1 MKSLF
6 NRDWVLT
13 ALVLLALGI
22 FFWRKV
28 SDPLQT
34 TLPGVSS
41 DIVITNG
48 QVFFSHLGKPKYP
61 LLTRLPDRAGQ
72 SASASSAT
80 ASVRKEAIG
89 YLPPEPKFPYRLRN
103 TLRPLEELARL
114 DTAILLNNAL
124 IDTESPI
131 PLEVPEHLRASA
143 ETESY
148 LLQSTGQ
155 FDQVFDRETLS
166 RLEVEKVA
174 YIPHNTWIVRMKPA
188 TAERLK
194 RFAGTQSVRPFDPYF
209 KLSHSLLGWAVQRRS
224 IPGVLTLR
232 LTLFRGAEEAVFE
245 ALKTMGM
252 EYISEGRSPF
262 GRTVAIKA
270 PRSTLSAVASLD
282 GVLTVE
288 SIAPRRMAN
297 DLTRVL
303 LGVDSSATN
312 QMMNTN
318 LHNLSGEGILVNLN
332 DTGVDKEHPGFSSE
346 RLIFG
351 DFADRSADRSDPS
364 GHGTHIAGTIA
375 GNGAESPV
383 ITNAFGSF
391 TNANFH
397 GMAPK
402 ASLYVLPVELAAGPL
417 SDEFLQEAAAEY
429 NYVNRQGTNTPL
441 LSNNSWNY
449 RNIRE
454 YDSSAASYDA
464 AVRDALPEKEG
475 EQPILYIFSAG
486 KTQGEDQQ
494 GRGGESDSISSPA
507 TAKNVVTVGAIETLR
522 YITNSVKTGTIDQ
535 ITTDEDGTTMTNQVD
550 DEKQVFLPAT
560 DSSTEV
566 ASFSGR
572 GNVGIGVEGAGGRF
586 KPDVVAPGSFI
597 ISARSK
603 GWQSPEQLLDRQVN
617 TISNQTAISDDLS
630 SYEIFLQE
638 RTIEVEISLQTNV
651 ASPEVLPP
659 LPIYAQFDSPAT
671 TNNPVGYTSVSLT
684 DEESSPLRIDP
695 ESLPRWLYYSIG
707 NPNGNPVSFDLQ
719 EVISVE
725 TGDEEYLAEL
735 KKLNESLKP
744 HYRFESGTS
753 TAAPAVTGLL
763 ALIQEFLRNNGLDNP
778 SPALLKA
785 LLINGARTSGELYN
799 FQVDPIINFQ
809 GWGLVNLDN
818 SLPANLTNNL
828 PFNLSS
834 PQDFAGEESTIRF
847 LDQHPTNALAT
858 GEQKSWKLTLGETNQ
873 IRALPLRLSLVW
885 TDPPG
890 NPSAGIKLVN
900 DLDLIVSN
908 TISGETHCGNNF
920 TADSLFTQA
929 TSASESLSLDN
940 VNNVENVFISPPLD
954 TNYVVSVVARRV
966 NVNAVTDHP
975 DDIVQDFALVV
986 SVGDNVE
993 VDEPFQL
1000 EELEE
1005 DAEEELDDV
1014 KYVETPSLIVITNG
1028 IPRLADRVGANPPLL
1043 GGMDGLSH
1051 QWQFYVFTNS
1061 SPPGTNDLGNGLGFT
1076 NGPNV
1081 AFVTFL
1087 PPNLARPRNFEADVD
1102 LYVSMNP
1109 GLTNVDADV
1118 INGAIQGNNN
1128 AGTGVS
1134 RGPGGTEAVI
1144 LTNQNTGNDQIYYIG
1159 VKSED
1164 HQGGEYA
1171 IVGISQNEPF
1181 EELNNGQ
1188 HVLNGVPLNQGII
1201 PDGSPNAP
1209 GAGLVLALGYTP
1221 LTIQRVTAELSL
1233 VHDDIGDLL
1242 GNLSHNGVSVVL
1254 NNHTLSN
1261 TDGTVTN
1268 LNVAYDDLGNVGNPS
1283 IQQSDGPGSLVHFI
1297 GGQGHGVWLM
1307 AQVDNAL
1314 THTGRVHDLT
1324 LRLTPSRLLEGT
1336 NIIETVQPTNFSYFV
1351 IDVPTDASALEVY
1364 LSDFDRPLPLDLY
1377 LRRGAL
1383 PTLTQFD
1390 KRALGTDSAVSEG
1403 LSLQITRQDVPPLS
1417 PGQYFIGV
1425 YNPNQV
1431 AVQFR
1436 LQYIIRRNLP
1446 IAAEQPFFPDEDKLD
1461 KAITDDAVTHF
1472 PIFVPDNRV
1481 IADVKVGLRID
1492 HPRSSDLTMHLVS
1505 PIGTRVLLSEN
1516 RGGDDADGWG
1526 SGLME
1531 TLAFGGFSDPD
1542 PAEIEE
1548 EELDPEKM
1556 IKFAI
1561 WPYTAASTNIN
1572 SFTFSGFEETE
1583 PDDVYTVG
1591 ERFRANAN
1599 GFWEVRFGTAI
1610 INSNDGAAEGTNY
1623 LHLDSGRV
1631 FASNLLAVL
1640 PEAAAVNETLD
1651 LFYSARS
1658 SVDRGVPVGMIFLN
1672 GNRVQSVDGGLK
1684 WRRNT
1689 PVRFLVPPTADPMPI
1704 EIPIE
1709 LISLPGQPPMQIDHI
1724 EIREPA
1730 PVKFF
1735 YPEEALSQFD
1745 GEPAFGNWTL
1755 ELWDNRA
1762 GPEDTQPVLKTW
1774 QLLLSLA
1781 ETNFPAVSINNG
1793 ECVTDTV
1800 QGDEI
1805 KYYIVDVPR
1814 NTTFATNWL
1823 NSEGNLLLLLNED
1836 GVPQGAG
1843 DDNLSTDF
1851 NGEGEGGAVL
1861 SLNGTVLYD
1870 SGTNRI
1876 ESLDTPMLHPGQRY
1890 YLGVKNADPDE
1901 ENEYELCIQ
1910 FDQIDPQ
1917 YTVITLTNTIPYTN
1931 AISFTEPTEFQY
1943 YRYRVG
1949 TNVTEL
1955 NIEVFPENGDVDA
1968 VAKWGLPLPNLVEF
1982 DKQSINSGLESEL
1995 ITFSNEDSATTISS
2009 GSYYISVY
2017 NADRSRTDVRYRIVA
2032 TETII
2037 SPYHIHRLINGVP
2050 FSFKVG
2056 DNTVGENTRV
2066 KNYFRLRFTNPEVS
2080 RVQFDLSDFTGTA
2093 DLILKKDALPSIDD
2107 YDRIA
2112 IADPDRPG
2120 SGRIVVRTNA
2130 TLPDLSGDW
2139 FAAVLNRGVADL
2151 DFAITGTTF
2160 TDEPPI
2166 FITNLTNRVWFTNTV
2181 VASIPSEIRERDYYR
2196 FVVAPEAANVTFSL
2210 HPLVGD
2216 GLGKDLDL
2224 YLRRELLPSESD
2236 FDAVSARIDSSAEV
2250 IRLGG
2255 STNANLPLE
2264 SGEWLLAVVNYER
2277 EAVTYRIQALQNL
2290 ILGAEGSSSMV
2301 SISFRFEDGNRSHVC
2316 LGWNSMPGIKYQIQ
2330 GQVLETGPWD
2340 GLKEVTADSEQT
2352 EECLL
2357 LLELPAPYQRFR
2369 AVEVDEPPDDL
2380 VLGTVKEGGED
2391 LVVEIELLEKE
2402 VCLSWDAKLEET
2414 YTIEGKERLLDE
2426 EWMQIEVVLAEA
2438 EREEYCLEMPTA
2450 DYHFF
2455 RVRRSEELLPQPPSG
2470 IVGFVQLD
2478 SEGVQFNANQELC
2491 ITWNSQGEISYIL
2504 QGTENLDGGEWE
2516 DIETVVADGET
2527 TSYCLPTGMQSMR
2540 FFRVAILGMAPITQP
2555 RVTLQA
2561 RLLEDGGV
2569 ALTWRAEVGRQF
2581 RVEFTDMIP
2590 PRNWTTIPMILSS
2603 DGGDSIFTDDGSMT
2617 GGLSEQRYYRL
2628 QKVE

>member
-1 MKSLF
+1 MKSLSS
-6 NRDWVLT
+6 RAWVLT
-13 ALVLLALGI
+13 ALVFLALAI
-22 FFWRKV
+22 FFWWKFR
-28 SDPLQT
+28 DPSQT
-34 TLPGVSS
+34 TLSGVSS

-48 QVFFSHLGKPKYP
+48 EVFFPHLRKPKYP
-61 LLTRLPDRAGQ
+61 LLTRLSDRAGQ
-72 SASASSAT
+72 STNASSAT
-80 ASVRKEAIG
+80 ASIQKEAID

-103 TLRPLEELARL
+103 TLRPLEELASL

-124 IDTESPI
+124 IDTESPM
-131 PLEVPEHLRASA
+131 PLSVPEHLRASA

-148 LLQSTGQ
+148 LLQSVGQ
-155 FDQVFDRETLS
+155 FDQAFDRETLS
-166 RLEVEKVA
+166 QLGVEKVA

-188 TAERLK
+188 TAERLR
-194 RFAGTQSVRPFDPYF
+194 RFEGAQSVLPFEPYF
-209 KLSHSLLGWAVQRRS
+209 KLSHPLLGWAAQRGD
-224 IPGVLTLR
+224 IQGVLTLR
-232 LTLFRGAEEAVFE
+232 LTLFRGAEEVVFA

-252 EYISEGRSPF
+252 QYLSEGRSPF
-262 GRTVAIKA
+262 GRTVTIKA
-270 PRSTLSAVASLD
+270 PRSTLGAIASLD

-303 LGVDSSATN
+303 LGADSSATN
-312 QMMNTN
+312 QMVNTN
-318 LHNLSGEGILVNLN
+318 LHNLSGEDILVNLN
-332 DTGVDKEHPGFSSE
+332 DTGVDEDHPGFSRE
-346 RLIFG
+346 RLIFE
-351 DFADRSADRSDPS
+351 DSAVPSDPS
-364 GHGTHIAGTIA
+364 GHGTHVAGTIV

-402 ASLYVLPVELAAGPL
+402 ASLYVLPVNLAVGPL
-417 SDEFLQEAAAEY
+417 ISDEFLQEAAAEY
-429 NYVNRQGTNTPL
+429 NYVNRQGSTNTPL

-449 RNIRE
+449 RNIWE

-475 EQPILYIFSAG
+475 EQPILYVFSAG
-486 KTQGEDQQ
+486 NARNRNQQ

-507 TAKNVVTVGAIETLR
+507 TAKNVITVGAIETLR
-522 YITNSVKTGTIDQ
+522 YITNSIKTGTIDQ
-535 ITTDEDGTTMTNQVD
+535 ITTNEDGTTRINQVD
-550 DEKQVFLPAT
+550 VEEQVFLPAT

-572 GNVGIGVEGAGGRF
+572 GNVGVGIEGAGGRF

-603 GWQSPEQLLDRQVN
+603 DWQSSEQFLDKQVN
-617 TISNQTAISDDLS
+617 TISNQSAISDDLS
-630 SYEIFLQE
+630 PYAIFLRE

-651 ASPEVLPP
+651 ASPEVLPR

-671 TNNPVGYTSVSLT
+671 TNNLIGYTSVRLT

-707 NPNGNPVSFDLQ
+707 NPNDNPVPFDIQ
-719 EVISVE
+719 EVIFVE
-725 TGDEEYLAEL
+725 TENEEYLAEL
-735 KKLNESLKP
+735 EKLNESLKP
-744 HYRFESGTS
+744 RYRFGSGTS

-799 FQVDPIINFQ
+799 FQVDSIINFQ

-828 PFNLSS
+828 PFNPSS
-834 PQDFAGEESTIRF
+834 PQDFAGGKSTIRF

-908 TISGETHCGNNF
+908 TVSGEILCGNNF
-920 TADSLFTQA
+920 TADSLFTQT
-929 TSASESLSLDN
+929 TSADKSLRLDN

-975 DDIVQDFALVV
+975 NDVVQDFALVV

-1005 DAEEELDDV
+1005 DAEEELKDV

-1028 IPRLADRVGANPPLL
+1028 IPRLADRVGANAPLL
-1043 GGMDGLSH
+1043 GETNGLSH

-1061 SPPGTNDLGNGLGFT
+1061 SSPLGTNDLGNGLGFT

-1102 LYVSMNP
+1102 IYVSMNP
-1109 GLTNVDADV
+1109 GLTNLDARV
-1118 INGAIQGNNN
+1118 IGDAIQGNNDV
-1128 AGTGVS
+1128 GTGAS

-1144 LTNQNTGNDQIYYIG
+1144 LTNQNMGNDQVYYIG

-1171 IVGISQNEPF
+1171 IVGVSQNEPF
-1181 EELNNGQ
+1181 EELKNGQ

-1221 LTIQRVTAELSL
+1221 LTIQRVTAKLSL

-1242 GNLSHNGVSVVL
+1242 GNLSHNDVSVVL
-1254 NNHTLSN
+1254 NNHTLLNADS
-1261 TDGTVTN
+1261 TFTN
-1268 LNVAYDDLGNVGNPS
+1268 LNVTYDDLGNVGNS
-1283 IQQSDGPGSLVHFI
+1283 GQVELIQRSDGPGSLVHFI
-1297 GGQGHGVWLM
+1297 GGRGHGVWLM

-1314 THTGRVHDLT
+1314 TQTGRVYGLT

-1351 IDVPTDASALEVY
+1351 IDVPTDASALEMY
-1364 LSDFDRPLPLDLY
+1364 LSDFDRPLDLY

-1390 KRALGTDSAVSEG
+1390 KRALGTDSAVSDG
-1403 LSLQITRQDVPPLS
+1403 LRLSITRRDVPPLS

-1431 AVQFR
+1431 AVQFQ
-1436 LQYIIRRNLP
+1436 LQYIIKRDLP

-1461 KAITDDAVTHF
+1461 KAVTDDAVTYS

-1492 HPRSSDLTMHLVS
+1492 HSRASDLTMHLVS

-1526 SGLME
+1526 SGQTE
-1531 TLAFGGFSDPD
+1531 TLTFGGFSDPD
-1542 PAEIEE
+1542 PAEHEE
-1548 EELDPEKM
+1548 EELEHEKM
-1556 IKFAI
+1556 IKFALS
-1561 WPYTAASTNIN
+1561 PYTAASTNIN
-1572 SFTFSGFEETE
+1572 SFSFSGFEEAE
-1583 PDDVYTVG
+1583 PDAYTAE
-1591 ERFRANAN
+1591 ERFPANP
-1599 GFWEVRFGTAI
+1599 GVFWEVLSGTAI
-1610 INSNDGAAEGTNY
+1610 ISSNDEAAEGTNY
-1623 LHLDSGRV
+1623 LHLNSGRV
-1631 FASNLLAVL
+1631 SASNLLVVL
-1640 PEAAAVNETLD
+1640 PGATVNRTLD

-1658 SVDRGVPVGMIFLN
+1658 SVDRGTPIGTIFLN
-1672 GNRVQSVDGGLK
+1672 NNRVQSVDGGIE

-1689 PVRFLVPPTADPMPI
+1689 PIRFLVPPNAKL
-1704 EIPIE
+1704 IPIE
-1709 LISLPGQPPMQIDHI
+1709 LVSLPGQTPMQIDHI
-1724 EIREPA
+1724 EIRDPA

-1745 GEPAFGNWTL
+1745 GEPALGNWTL
-1755 ELWDNRA
+1755 ELWDNRD
-1762 GPEDTQPVLKTW
+1762 GPEDAQPVLKTW

-1781 ETNFPAVSINNG
+1781 ERNFPALSINNG

-1800 QGDEI
+1800 QGNEI

-1814 NTTFATNWL
+1814 STTFATNWF
-1823 NSEGNLLLLLNED
+1823 NSAGNLLLLLNED
-1836 GVPQGAG
+1836 GVPQGDG

-1861 SLNGTVLYD
+1861 SLSGTVLYD
-1870 SGTNRI
+1870 AETNQI
-1876 ESLDTPMLHPGQRY
+1876 ESLDMPMLHPGQRY
-1890 YLGVKNADPDE
+1890 YLGVKNTDPGE

-1917 YTVITLTNTIPYTN
+1917 YPIITLTNDIPFTN
-1931 AISFTEPTEFQY
+1931 TISFTEPTEFQY
-1943 YRYRVG
+1943 YRYRAG
-1949 TNVTEL
+1949 ANVTEL

-1968 VAKWGLPLPNLVEF
+1968 VAKLGLPLPNLVEF
-1982 DKQSINSGLESEL
+1982 DKQSTNSGLDSEL
-1995 ITFSNEDSATTISS
+1995 ITFSKEDSVTTIPS

-2017 NADRSRTDVRYRIVA
+2017 NADTNQTEVHYRIVA
-2032 TETII
+2032 TETIV
-2037 SPYHIHRLINGVP
+2037 PPHMIHRLTDRVP
-2050 FSFKVG
+2050 FPFKVG
-2056 DNTVGENTRV
+2056 DNTVGKNARV
-2066 KNYFRLRFTNPEVS
+2066 KNYFRLRLTNPEVS
-2080 RVQFDLSDFTGTA
+2080 MVQFGLSDLTGTA
-2093 DLILKKDALPSIDD
+2093 DLILKKDDFPFMDD

-2112 IADPDRPG
+2112 VADPDRPG

-2139 FAAVLNRGVADL
+2139 FAAVLNRRVEDL

-2160 TDEPPI
+2160 TGDPI
-2166 FITNLTNRVWFTNTV
+2166 LITDLTNRVWVTSTV
-2181 VASIPSEIRERDYYR
+2181 VSSILNEIRERDYYR
-2196 FVVAPEAANVTFSL
+2196 FIVAPEAANVTFSL

-2216 GLGKDLDL
+2216 DVGKDLDL
-2224 YLRRELLPSESD
+2224 YLRRGLLPSEND
-2236 FDAVSARIDSSAEV
+2236 FDAVSARINSSAEV
-2250 IRLGG
+2250 IRMGG
-2255 STNANLPLE
+2255 TNADLPLE
-2264 SGEWLLAVVNYER
+2264 PGEWLLAVVNYER
-2277 EAVTYRIQALQNL
+2277 KAVTYRIQAFQNL
-2290 ILGAEGSSSMV
+2290 ALGFAADFLSGCFDLDSTTGLRYRVEV
-2301 SISFRFEDGNRSHVC
+2301 KVLPED
-2316 LGWNSMPGIKYQIQ
+2316 
-2330 GQVLETGPWD
+2330 PWD
-2340 GLKEVTADSEQT
+2340 GLDEIVANSEKT
-2352 EECLL
+2352 RWCPPPSLKNFSYL
-2357 LLELPAPYQRFR
+2357 R
-2369 AVEVDEPPDDL
+2369 AVEVEEPPAL
-2380 VLGTVKEGGED
+2380 VLGTVKERGED
-2391 LVVEIELLEKE
+2391 LEVEIELSERE
-2402 VCLSWDAKLEET
+2402 VCLSWDAELGET
-2414 YTIEGKERLLDE
+2414 YTIEGKERLLEE
-2426 EWMQIEVVLAEA
+2426 EWMQIEVVLADA
-2438 EREEYCLEMPTA
+2438 TKEEVCVAKPST

-2455 RVRRSEELLPQPPSG
+2455 RIRQGGEPLPQPPSE
-2470 IVGFVQLD
+2470 IVRFIQLD
-2478 SEGVQFNANQELC
+2478 SNSVGFNADQELFV
-2491 ITWNSQGEISYIL
+2491 TWDSQSGIGYLL
-2504 QGTENLDGGEWE
+2504 QGTENLDGAEWNN
-2516 DIETVVADGET
+2516 IETILADGEL
-2527 TSYCLPTGMQSMR
+2527 TSYCFPIDMLSMR
-2540 FFRVAILGMAPITQP
+2540 FFRVGILGTAPITRQQ
-2555 RVTLQA
+2555 VTLQA
-2561 RLLEDGGV
+2561 MLLESGEV
-2569 ALTWRAEVGRQF
+2569 ALTWIAEPSRRFQ
-2581 RVEFTDMIP
+2581 VEFTDGIP
-2590 PRNWTTIPMILSS
+2590 PNWIPIPMIVSS
-2603 DGGDSIFTDDGSMT
+2603 DSGDFTFIDDGSMS
-2617 GGLSEQRYYRL
+2617 GELSEQRYYRL
-2628 QKVE
+2628 REVE

>member
-1 MKSLF
+1 MKSSSSRAWL
-6 NRDWVLT
+6 LAT
-13 ALVLLALGI
+13 LVLLVLGV

-28 SDPLQT
+28 GNPSQT
-34 TLPGVSS
+34 TPSGVSS

-48 QVFFSHLGKPKYP
+48 QVFFPHLGKPKYP
-61 LLTRLPDRAGQ
+61 LLTRLSDRAGQ
-72 SASASSAT
+72 STSASFAT
-80 ASVRKEAIG
+80 ASIQEEVID

-124 IDTESPI
+124 IDTKSKT
-131 PLEVPEHLRASA
+131 PLAVPEHLRASA

-148 LLQSTGQ
+148 LLQSAGR

-166 RLEVEKVA
+166 QLEVEKVA

-188 TAERLK
+188 MAERLK
-194 RFAGTQSVRPFDPYF
+194 RFSGTQSVLPFDPYF
-209 KLSHSLLGWAVQRRS
+209 KLSYPLLKWAAQKRD

-232 LTLFRGAEEAVFE
+232 LTLFRGEEESVFE

-252 EYISEGRSPF
+252 EYINEGRSPF

-270 PRSTLSAVASLD
+270 PRSTLSAIALLD

-288 SIAPRRMAN
+288 SLAPRRMAN

-303 LGVDSSATN
+303 LGADSSATN
-312 QMMNTN
+312 QMLNTN
-318 LHNLSGEGILVNLN
+318 LHNLSGEDILVNLN
-332 DTGVDKEHPGFSSE
+332 DTGVDENHPGFDKE
-346 RLIFG
+346 RLLFG
-351 DFADRSADRSDPS
+351 DSTDNSVVRRDPS

-375 GNGAESPV
+375 GNGAKSPV
-383 ITNAFGSF
+383 ITNALGSL

-402 ASLYVLPVELAAGPL
+402 ASLYVLPVNLDAGPL
-417 SDEFLQEAAAEY
+417 ISDEFLQETAAEY
-429 NYVNRQGTNTPL
+429 NYVHYVNQQGEINTPL

-475 EQPILYIFSAG
+475 DQPILYVFSAG
-486 KTQGEDQQ
+486 KVQVRNEQGQ
-494 GRGGESDSISSPA
+494 GGQSDSISSPA
-507 TAKNVVTVGAIETLR
+507 TAKNVITVGAIETLR
-522 YITNSVKTGTIDQ
+522 YLTNSVKTGTIDQ
-535 ITTDEDGTTMTNQVD
+535 ITTNEDGTTMTNQVD
-550 DEKQVFLPAT
+550 VEQQVFLPAT

-603 GWQSPEQLLDRQVN
+603 GWQSPEQSLDRQVN
-617 TISNQTAISDDLS
+617 TISNQAAISDGLS
-630 SYEIFLQE
+630 TYEIFLQE
-638 RTIEVEISLQTNV
+638 RTIEVEISLQTNL

-671 TNNPVGYTSVSLT
+671 TNNLVGDTSVRLT
-684 DEESSPLRIDP
+684 DEESSPLRINP

-707 NPNGNPVSFDLQ
+707 NTNGNPVSFDIQ
-719 EVISVE
+719 EVVSVE
-725 TGDEEYLAEL
+725 TGNEEYLDEL
-735 KKLNESLKP
+735 RKLNESLNP

-828 PFNLSS
+828 PFNSSS
-834 PQDFAGEESTIRF
+834 PQDFAGRESTLRF

-858 GEQKSWKLTLGETNQ
+858 GQQKSWKLTMGETNQ
-873 IRALPLRLSLVW
+873 IRALPLRLTLVW

-908 TISGETHCGNNF
+908 TVSGETLCGNHF

-929 TSASESLSLDN
+929 TSASESLPLDN

-954 TNYVVSVVARRV
+954 TNYIVSVVARRV

-975 DDIVQDFALVV
+975 NDVVQDFALVV
-986 SVGDNVE
+986 SIGDNVE
-993 VDEPFQL
+993 MDEPFQL
-1000 EELEE
+1000 ENLEE
-1005 DAEEELDDV
+1005 GVEEELDDV
-1014 KYVETPSLIVITNG
+1014 KYVETPSIIAITNG
-1028 IPRLADRVGANPPLL
+1028 IPRLADRVGANAPLL

-1061 SPPGTNDLGNGLGFT
+1061 SPPLGTNDLGNGLGFT

-1087 PPNLARPRNFEADVD
+1087 PPNLARPRNFQADVD
-1102 LYVSMNP
+1102 LYVSMNSE
-1109 GLTNVDADV
+1109 LTNLDANV
-1118 INGAIQGNNN
+1118 ISNAIQGNNS
-1128 AGTGVS
+1128 AGTGAS

-1144 LTNQNTGNDQIYYIG
+1144 LTNQNTGNDQVYYIG

-1171 IVGISQNEPF
+1171 IVGVSQNEPF

-1221 LTIQRVTAELSL
+1221 LTVQRVTTKLSL

-1254 NNHTLSN
+1254 NNHTLLN
-1261 TDGTVTN
+1261 ADGTFTN
-1268 LNVAYDDLGNVGNPS
+1268 LNVIYDDLGRIGDTTTLGL
-1283 IQQSDGPGSLVHFI
+1283 IQRTDGPGSLVNFI
-1297 GGQGHGVWLM
+1297 GGQGQGVWLM

-1336 NIIETVQPTNFSYFV
+1336 NIIETVQSNDFSYFV
-1351 IDVPTDASALEVY
+1351 VDVPTDASALEVY
-1364 LSDFDRPLPLDLY
+1364 LSDFTPPLPLDLY

-1390 KRALGTDSAVSEG
+1390 KRALGTDGSVSNG
-1403 LSLQITRQDVPPLS
+1403 LILQITRWDVPPLS

-1425 YNPNQV
+1425 YNPNRV
-1431 AVQFR
+1431 PVQFQLR
-1436 LQYIIRRNLP
+1436 YMIQRNLT
-1446 IAAEQPFFPDEDKLD
+1446 IAAEQPFFPDNNELD
-1461 KAITDDAVTHF
+1461 KPIMDDAITRS
-1472 PIFVPDNRV
+1472 PIFVSDNRAV
-1481 IADVKVGLRID
+1481 ADVKVGLRID

-1516 RGGDDADGWG
+1516 RGGSVADGWG

-1531 TLAFGGFSDPD
+1531 TLTFGGFSDPD

-1548 EELDPEKM
+1548 KELEPEKM
-1556 IKFAI
+1556 IKFALL
-1561 WPYTAASTNIN
+1561 PYASTSGAID
-1572 SFTFSGFEETE
+1572 SFSFSGFEEIE
-1583 PDDVYTVG
+1583 PDVYTAG
-1591 ERFRANAN
+1591 ERFHANAD
-1599 GFWEVRFGTAI
+1599 GFWEVLSGTAI
-1610 INSNDGAAEGTNY
+1610 ISSDDGAAEGTNY

-1631 FASNLLAVL
+1631 SATNLLVVL
-1640 PEAAAVNETLD
+1640 PETTLNRTLD

-1658 SVDRGVPVGMIFLN
+1658 SVDRGVSIGAIFLDDE
-1672 GNRVQSVDGGLK
+1672 RVQSVDGGLE

-1689 PVRFLVPPTADPMPI
+1689 PVRFLVPPNTDPMPI
-1704 EIPIE
+1704 KLE
-1709 LISLPGQPPMQIDHI
+1709 LISLPGQPSMQIDHI
-1724 EIREPA
+1724 EIREPT

-1735 YPEEALSQFD
+1735 HPEEALSQFD
-1745 GEPAFGNWTL
+1745 GEPALGNWTL

-1762 GPEDTQPVLKTW
+1762 GPEDIQPVLKTW

-1781 ETNFPAVSINNG
+1781 ETNFPALSLNDG
-1793 ECVTDTV
+1793 ECVANTV

-1805 KYYIVDVPR
+1805 QYYIVDVPCS
-1814 NTTFATNWL
+1814 TTFATNWL
-1823 NSEGNLLLLLNED
+1823 NSKGNLLLLLNED
-1836 GVPQGAG
+1836 GVPQDTA
-1843 DDNLSTDF
+1843 DDSLSTDF

-1870 SGTNRI
+1870 AETNHI
-1876 ESLDTPMLHPGQRY
+1876 ESLDTPILHPGQRY
-1890 YLGVKNADPDE
+1890 YLGVKNVDPKE
-1901 ENEYELCIQ
+1901 KNEYELCIQ

-1917 YTVITLTNTIPYTN
+1917 YPIITLTNAVPFTN
-1931 AISFTEPTEFQY
+1931 TISFTEPAEFQY
-1943 YRYRVG
+1943 YRYRAG
-1949 TNVTEL
+1949 TNVIGL

-1968 VAKWGLPLPNLVEF
+1968 VAKWGLPLPNLTDF
-1982 DKQSINSGLESEL
+1982 DKQSTNSGLGAEL
-1995 ITFSNEDSATTISS
+1995 ITFNKGDSATTIPS

-2017 NADRSRTDVRYRIVA
+2017 KADTNQTEVRYRIVA

-2037 SPYHIHRLINGVP
+2037 PPHRIHPLTNGEP
-2050 FSFKVG
+2050 FPFQVG
-2056 DNTVGENTRV
+2056 DNTIGENARV
-2066 KNYFRLRFTNPEVS
+2066 INYFQLRFADPEVS
-2080 RVQFDLSDFTGTA
+2080 SMQFALSDFTGTA
-2093 DLILKKDALPSIDD
+2093 DLILKKDDFPSIDD
-2107 YDRIA
+2107 YDHIA
-2112 IADPDRPG
+2112 AADPDRPG
-2120 SGRIVVRTNA
+2120 SGRIVVRANA

-2139 FAAVLNRGVADL
+2139 YAAVLNRGVADL

-2160 TDEPPI
+2160 TDDPTSI
-2166 FITNLTNRVWFTNTV
+2166 INLTNRVWFTNTV
-2181 VASIPSEIRERDYYR
+2181 AASIPNELRERDYYR
-2196 FVVAPEAANVTFSL
+2196 FVVADEAANVTFSL

-2216 GLGKDLDL
+2216 GVGKDLDL
-2224 YLRRELLPSESD
+2224 YLRRGPLLPSERD
-2236 FDAVSARIDSSAEV
+2236 FDAVSARINSSAEV
-2250 IRLGG
+2250 IRMGG
-2255 STNANLPLE
+2255 GANADLPLE
-2264 SGEWLLAVVNYER
+2264 SGEWLLAVVNYEQ
-2277 EAVTYRIQALQNL
+2277 EAVTYRIQAFQ
-2290 ILGAEGSSSMV
+2290 
-2301 SISFRFEDGNRSHVC
+2301 NRSQLLDADFLSGC
-2316 LGWNSMPGIKYQIQ
+2316 FNWDSIPGLRYLIQ
-2330 GQVLETGPWD
+2330 GKVFPEDPWD
-2340 GLKEVTADSEQT
+2340 GIEEDPIIADSKET
-2352 EECLL
+2352 EWCPSDSVREV
-2357 LLELPAPYQRFR
+2357 YQLFR
-2369 AVEVDEPPDDL
+2369 AVEAEEPPD
-2380 VLGTVKEGGED
+2380 LGMFIEPVKERGED
-2391 LVVEIELLEKE
+2391 LEVDIELSGGE
-2402 VCLSWDAKLEET
+2402 VCLHWDAELGQS
-2414 YTIEGKERLLDE
+2414 YTIEGKEKLSEE
-2426 EWMQIEVVLAEA
+2426 EWTQIEVVLANA
-2438 EREEYCLEMPTA
+2438 EREEYCMEMPTV
-2450 DYHFF
+2450 DSHFF
-2455 RVRRSEELLPQPPSG
+2455 RIRQSGGLPPQPPSG
-2470 IVGFVQLD
+2470 IVEFAQL
-2478 SEGVQFNANQELC
+2478 EGVRFNANQELC
-2491 ITWNSQGEISYIL
+2491 ITWDSESGLSYLL
-2504 QGTENLDGGEWE
+2504 QGAENLDGAEWN
-2516 DIETVVADGET
+2516 DIKTVVANGKM
-2527 TSYCLPTGMQSMR
+2527 TSYCLPIDMQSMR
-2540 FFRVAILGMAPITQP
+2540 FFRVAILGTLPVSQP

-2561 RLLEDGGV
+2561 EILEGGLV
-2569 ALTWRAEVGRQF
+2569 VLTWKADPNRQF
-2581 RVEFTDMIP
+2581 QVEFSDMIP

-2603 DGGDSIFTDDGSMT
+2603 DSGDFRFIDDGSMT
-2617 GGLSEQRYYRL
+2617 GELSDQRYYRL
-2628 QKVE
+2628 QEVE

>member
-1 MKSLF
+1 MA
-6 NRDWVLT
+6 
-13 ALVLLALGI
+13 ALVLLVLGV

-28 SDPLQT
+28 SSPSQT

-48 QVFFSHLGKPKYP
+48 EVFFPHLGKPKYP

-72 SASASSAT
+72 STNASSTT
-80 ASVRKEAIG
+80 ASIQKETID

-103 TLRPLEELARL
+103 TLRPLEEMASL

-124 IDTESPI
+124 IDTESPM
-131 PLEVPEHLRASA
+131 PLAVPEHLRVSA

-148 LLQSTGQ
+148 LLQSVGQ
-155 FDQVFDRETLS
+155 FDQAFDRETLS
-166 RLEVEKVA
+166 QLGVEKVA

-188 TAERLK
+188 MAEELK
-194 RFAGTQSVRPFDPYF
+194 KFAGTQSVLPFEPYF
-209 KLSHSLLGWAVQRRS
+209 KLSHSLLGWAAQKGD

-232 LTLFRGAEEAVFE
+232 LTLFHGAEEAVFA

-252 EYISEGRSPF
+252 QYLSEGRSPF
-262 GRTVAIKA
+262 GRTVTIKA
-270 PRSTLSAVASLD
+270 PRSTLGAIASLD

-303 LGVDSSATN
+303 LGADSSPTN
-312 QMMNTN
+312 QMININ
-318 LHNLSGEGILVNLN
+318 LHNLSGEDILVNLN
-332 DTGVDKEHPGFSSE
+332 DTGVDKDHPGFSKE
-346 RLIFG
+346 RLIFE
-351 DFADRSADRSDPS
+351 DSEVRSDPS
-364 GHGTHIAGTIA
+364 GHGTHVAGTIA

-383 ITNAFGSF
+383 IANAFGSF

-397 GMAPK
+397 GMAPR
-402 ASLYVLPVELAAGPL
+402 ASLYVLPVDLAAGPL
-417 SDEFLQEAAAEY
+417 ISDEFLQEAAAEY
-429 NYVNRQGTNTPL
+429 NYVNRQGSTNAPL

-449 RNIRE
+449 RNIWE

-475 EQPILYIFSAG
+475 EQPILYVFSSGNARG
-486 KTQGEDQQ
+486 GNQQ

-507 TAKNVVTVGAIETLR
+507 TAKNVITVGAIETLR
-522 YITNSVKTGTIDQ
+522 YITNSIKTGTIDQ
-535 ITTDEDGTTMTNQVD
+535 ITTNEDGTTMINQVD
-550 DEKQVFLPAT
+550 VEEQVFLPAT

-572 GNVGIGVEGAGGRF
+572 GNVGIGIEGAGGRF

-603 GWQSPEQLLDRQVN
+603 DWQSSEQFLDKQVN
-617 TISNQTAISDDLS
+617 TISNQLAISDDLS
-630 SYEIFLQE
+630 SYTIFLWE
-638 RTIEVEISLQTNV
+638 KTIEVEISLQTNV

-671 TNNPVGYTSVSLT
+671 TNNLVGYTSVRLT

-695 ESLPRWLYYSIG
+695 ESLPRRLYYSIG
-707 NPNGNPVSFDLQ
+707 NPNDNPVPFDIQ
-719 EVISVE
+719 EVIFVE
-725 TGDEEYLAEL
+725 TENEEYLDEL
-735 KKLNESLKP
+735 EELNESLKP
-744 HYRFESGTS
+744 CYRFGSGTS

-834 PQDFAGEESTIRF
+834 PQDFAGGESTIRF

-858 GEQKSWKLTLGETNQ
+858 SEQKSWKLTLGETNQ

-908 TISGETHCGNNF
+908 TVSGEILCGNNF
-920 TADSLFTQA
+920 TADSLFTQ
-929 TSASESLSLDN
+929 TISADESLRLDN
-940 VNNVENVFISPPLD
+940 VNNVENVFIPPPLD

-975 DDIVQDFALVV
+975 NDVVQDFALVV

-993 VDEPFQL
+993 VEEPFQL

-1005 DAEEELDDV
+1005 DAEEELKDV

-1028 IPRLADRVGANPPLL
+1028 IPRLADRVGANAPLL
-1043 GGMDGLSH
+1043 GETNGLPH

-1061 SPPGTNDLGNGLGFT
+1061 SSPLGTNDLGNGLGFT

-1109 GLTNVDADV
+1109 GLTNLDARV
-1118 INGAIQGNNN
+1118 IGDAIQGNND

-1134 RGPGGTEAVI
+1134 RGSGGTEAVI
-1144 LTNQNTGNDQIYYIG
+1144 LTNQNTGNDQVYYIG

-1171 IVGISQNEPF
+1171 IVGVSQKEPF
-1181 EELNNGQ
+1181 EELQNGQ
-1188 HVLNGVPLNQGII
+1188 RVLNGVPLNQGII

-1242 GNLSHNGVSVVL
+1242 GNLSHNDVSVVL
-1254 NNHTLSN
+1254 NNHTLLN
-1261 TDGTVTN
+1261 ADGTFTN
-1268 LNVAYDDLGNVGNPS
+1268 LNVTYDDLGNVRNPGQVGH
-1283 IQQSDGPGSLVHFI
+1283 IQRSDGPGSLVHFI

-1314 THTGRVHDLT
+1314 TQTGRVYGLT

-1364 LSDFDRPLPLDLY
+1364 LSDFDRPLDLY

-1390 KRALGTDSAVSEG
+1390 KRALGTDSAVSNG
-1403 LSLQITRQDVPPLS
+1403 LRLSITRRDVPPLS

-1431 AVQFR
+1431 EVQFQ
-1436 LQYIIRRNLP
+1436 LQYIIKRDLP
-1446 IAAEQPFFPDEDKLD
+1446 IAAEQPFFPDEDELD
-1461 KAITDDAVTHF
+1461 KTVTDDAVTYS

-1492 HPRSSDLTMHLVS
+1492 HPRASDLTMHLVS

-1526 SGLME
+1526 AGQTE
-1531 TLAFGGFSDPD
+1531 TLTFGGFSDPD

-1548 EELDPEKM
+1548 EELEPEKM
-1556 IKFAI
+1556 IKFALL
-1561 WPYTAASTNIN
+1561 PYASTSGAIN
-1572 SFTFSGFEETE
+1572 SFSFSGFEETE
-1583 PDDVYTVG
+1583 PNVYTAG
-1591 ERFRANAN
+1591 ERFRANAD
-1599 GFWEVRFGTAI
+1599 GFWEVLSGTAI
-1610 INSNDGAAEGTNY
+1610 ISSNDGAAEGTNY

-1631 FASNLLAVL
+1631 SATNLLVVL
-1640 PEAAAVNETLD
+1640 PETTLETTLNRTLD

-1658 SVDRGVPVGMIFLN
+1658 SVDRGASIGAIFLD
-1672 GNRVQSVDGGLK
+1672 GKRVQSVDGGLE

-1689 PVRFLVPPTADPMPI
+1689 PVRFLLPPNADPMSI
-1704 EIPIE
+1704 ELE

-1724 EIREPA
+1724 EIREPT
-1730 PVKFF
+1730 PVRFF
-1735 YPEEALSQFD
+1735 HPEESLSQFD
-1745 GEPAFGNWTL
+1745 GEPALGNWTL

-1762 GPEDTQPVLKTW
+1762 GPEDIQPVLKTW

-1781 ETNFPAVSINNG
+1781 ETNFPALSLNDG
-1793 ECVTDTV
+1793 ECVANTV

-1805 KYYIVDVPR
+1805 QYYIVDVPR
-1814 NTTFATNWL
+1814 STTFATNWL

-1836 GVPQGAG
+1836 GVPQDTA
-1843 DDNLSTDF
+1843 DDSLSTDF
-1851 NGEGEGGAVL
+1851 DGEGEGGAVL

-1870 SGTNRI
+1870 AETNQI
-1876 ESLDTPMLHPGQRY
+1876 ESLDMPILHPGQRY
-1890 YLGVKNADPDE
+1890 YLGVKNLDPNE

-1917 YTVITLTNTIPYTN
+1917 YPIITLTNAIPFTN
-1931 AISFTEPTEFQY
+1931 TISFTESTEFQY
-1943 YRYRVG
+1943 YRYRAG

-1968 VAKWGLPLPNLVEF
+1968 VAKLGLPLPNLVEF
-1982 DKQSINSGLESEL
+1982 DKQSTNSGLDSEL
-1995 ITFSNEDSATTISS
+1995 ITFSNEDSATTIPS

-2017 NADRSRTDVRYRIVA
+2017 NADMNRTEVHYRIVA
-2032 TETII
+2032 TETIVPPHI
-2037 SPYHIHRLINGVP
+2037 IHRLTDRVP
-2050 FSFKVG
+2050 FPFKVG
-2056 DNTVGENTRV
+2056 DNTVGKNARV
-2066 KNYFRLRFTNPEVS
+2066 KNYFQLRFTNPEVS
-2080 RVQFDLSDFTGTA
+2080 SVQFALSDLTGTA
-2093 DLILKKDALPSIDD
+2093 DLILKKDDLPSMDD

-2112 IADPDRPG
+2112 VADPDRPG
-2120 SGRIVVRTNA
+2120 SGQIVVRTNA

-2139 FAAVLNRGVADL
+2139 FAAVLNRGIADL

-2160 TDEPPI
+2160 TGDPI
-2166 FITNLTNRVWFTNTV
+2166 LITDLTNRVWVTNTV
-2181 VASIPSEIRERDYYR
+2181 VASIPNQIREQDYYR

-2216 GLGKDLDL
+2216 GVGKDLDL
-2224 YLRRELLPSESD
+2224 YLRRGLLPNENN
-2236 FDAVSARIDSSAEV
+2236 FDAVSARINSSAEV
-2250 IRLGG
+2250 IRMGG
-2255 STNANLPLE
+2255 TNADLPLE
-2264 SGEWLLAVVNYER
+2264 PGEWLLAVVNYEQ
-2277 EAVTYRIQALQNL
+2277 EAVTYRIQAFQNL
-2290 ILGAEGSSSMV
+2290 ALENLNVDFISGCFNWDSSPDLRYRVEGKV
-2301 SISFRFEDGNRSHVC
+2301 LPED
-2316 LGWNSMPGIKYQIQ
+2316 
-2330 GQVLETGPWD
+2330 PWD
-2340 GLKEVTADSEQT
+2340 GIEVIIADSEKAKW
-2352 EECLL
+2352 C
-2357 LLELPAPYQRFR
+2357 PSDSVRDVYRSFR
-2369 AVEVDEPPDDL
+2369 AVEVEEPPDLDMFIEP
-2380 VLGTVKEGGED
+2380 VKERGEG
-2391 LVVEIELLEKE
+2391 LEVEIELSGRE
-2402 VCLSWDAKLEET
+2402 VCLHWDAELGQA
-2414 YTIEGKERLLDE
+2414 YTIEGKERLSEE
-2426 EWMQIEVVLAEA
+2426 EWTQIEVVLADT
-2438 EREEYCLEMPTA
+2438 EREEYCMEMPTV

-2455 RVRRSEELLPQPPSG
+2455 RIRRSGELPPQPPSG
-2470 IVGFVQLD
+2470 IVRFAQL
-2478 SEGVQFNANQELC
+2478 EGVRFHADEELC
-2491 ITWNSQGEISYIL
+2491 ITWDSESGLSYLL
-2504 QGTENLDGGEWE
+2504 QEAENLDGAEWN
-2516 DIETVVADGET
+2516 DIETVVADGEM
-2527 TSYCLPTGMQSMR
+2527 TSYCLPIDMQSMR
-2540 FFRVAILGMAPITQP
+2540 FFRVGILGTAPITRQQ
-2555 RVTLQA
+2555 VTL
-2561 RLLEDGGV
+2561 
-2569 ALTWRAEVGRQF
+2569 
-2581 RVEFTDMIP
+2581 
-2590 PRNWTTIPMILSS
+2590 
-2603 DGGDSIFTDDGSMT
+2603 
-2617 GGLSEQRYYRL
+2617 
-2628 QKVE
+2628 

>member
-1 MKSLF
+1 MKSLSS
-6 NRDWVLT
+6 RAWVLT
-13 ALVLLALGI
+13 ALVLLALAI
-22 FFWRKV
+22 FFWWKV
-28 SDPLQT
+28 RDPSQT

-48 QVFFSHLGKPKYP
+48 EVFFPHLGKPKYP
-61 LLTRLPDRAGQ
+61 LLTRLPGRAGQ
-72 SASASSAT
+72 STNASSAT
-80 ASVRKEAIG
+80 ASIQKEAID

-103 TLRPLEELARL
+103 TLRPLEELASL

-124 IDTESPI
+124 IDTESPM
-131 PLEVPEHLRASA
+131 PLAVPEHLRASA

-148 LLQSTGQ
+148 LLQSAGQ

-166 RLEVEKVA
+166 QLGVEKVA

-188 TAERLK
+188 TAEELK
-194 RFAGTQSVRPFDPYF
+194 RFAGTQSVLPFEPYF
-209 KLSHSLLGWAVQRRS
+209 KLSRPLLGWAAQRGD

-232 LTLFRGAEEAVFE
+232 LTLFHGAEEEVFA

-252 EYISEGRSPF
+252 QYLSEGRSPF
-262 GRTVAIKA
+262 GRTVALKA
-270 PRSTLSAVASLD
+270 PRSTLGAIASLD

-303 LGVDSSATN
+303 LGADSSATN

-318 LHNLSGEGILVNLN
+318 IHNLSGEDILVNLN
-332 DTGVDKEHPGFSSE
+332 DTGVDEDHPGFSRE
-346 RLIFG
+346 RLISG
-351 DFADRSADRSDPS
+351 DSADRDDPS

-383 ITNAFGSF
+383 ITNALGSL

-402 ASLYVLPVELAAGPL
+402 ASLYVLRVDLAAGPL
-417 SDEFLQEAAAEY
+417 ISDEFLQEAAAEY
-429 NYVNRQGTNTPL
+429 NYVHYVNQQGETNTPL

-475 EQPILYIFSAG
+475 DQPILYVFSAG
-486 KTQGEDQQ
+486 KVQVRNQQ
-494 GRGGESDSISSPA
+494 GQGGESDSISSPA
-507 TAKNVVTVGAIETLR
+507 TAKNVITVGAIETLR

-535 ITTDEDGTTMTNQVD
+535 ITTNEDGTTMTNQVD
-550 DEKQVFLPAT
+550 DEEQVFLPAT

-572 GNVGIGVEGAGGRF
+572 GNVGIGIEGAGGRF

-603 GWQSPEQLLDRQVN
+603 GWQSSEQFLDKQVN
-617 TISNQTAISDDLS
+617 TISNQSAISNDLS
-630 SYEIFLQE
+630 SYPIFLRE
-638 RTIEVEISLQTNV
+638 GTIEVEISLQTNV

-671 TNNPVGYTSVSLT
+671 TNNLVGYTSVRLA

-695 ESLPRWLYYSIG
+695 ESFPRLLYYSIG
-707 NPNGNPVSFDLQ
+707 NTNDNPVSFDIQ

-725 TGDEEYLAEL
+725 TGNEEYLDEL
-735 KKLNESLKP
+735 QKLNESLKP

-785 LLINGARTSGELYN
+785 LLINGVRTSGELYN

-828 PFNLSS
+828 PFNPSS
-834 PQDFAGEESTIRF
+834 PQDFAGGESTIRF

-858 GEQKSWKLTLGETNQ
+858 GEQKSWKLTLDETNQ

-908 TISGETHCGNNF
+908 TVSGEILCGNNF
-920 TADSLFTQA
+920 TADSLFTQT
-929 TSASESLSLDN
+929 TSANESLRLDN

-975 DDIVQDFALVV
+975 NDVVQDFALVV

-993 VDEPFQL
+993 VEEPFQL

-1005 DAEEELDDV
+1005 DAEEELKDV

-1028 IPRLADRVGANPPLL
+1028 IPRLADRVGANAPLL
-1043 GGMDGLSH
+1043 GETNGLSH

-1061 SPPGTNDLGNGLGFT
+1061 SSPLGTNDLGNGLGFT

-1109 GLTNVDADV
+1109 GLTNLNARV
-1118 INGAIQGNNN
+1118 IGDAIQGNNDT
-1128 AGTGVS
+1128 GTGVS

-1144 LTNQNTGNDQIYYIG
+1144 LTNQNTGNDQVYYIG

-1171 IVGISQNEPF
+1171 IVGVSQNEPF
-1181 EELNNGQ
+1181 EELQNGQ
-1188 HVLNGVPLNQGII
+1188 RVLNGVPLNQGII

-1242 GNLSHNGVSVVL
+1242 GNLSHNDVSVVL
-1254 NNHTLSN
+1254 NNHTLLD
-1261 TDGTVTN
+1261 TDGTFTN
-1268 LNVAYDDLGNVGNPS
+1268 LNVTYDDLGNVENPGQVGL
-1283 IQQSDGPGSLVHFI
+1283 IQRSDGPGSLVHFI

-1314 THTGRVHDLT
+1314 TQTGRVYGLT

-1336 NIIETVQPTNFSYFV
+1336 NIIETVQSTNFSYFV

-1364 LSDFDRPLPLDLY
+1364 LSDFDRPLDLY
-1377 LRRGAL
+1377 LRRGSL

-1390 KRALGTDSAVSEG
+1390 KRALGTDSAVSNG
-1403 LSLQITRQDVPPLS
+1403 LRLSITRRDVPPLS

-1431 AVQFR
+1431 AVQFQ
-1436 LQYIIRRNLP
+1436 LQYIIKRDLP
-1446 IAAEQPFFPDEDKLD
+1446 IAAEQPFFPDKDELD
-1461 KAITDDAVTHF
+1461 KAVTDDAVTYS

-1492 HPRSSDLTMHLVS
+1492 HPRTSDLTMHLVS

-1526 SGLME
+1526 AGQTE
-1531 TLAFGGFSDPD
+1531 TLTFGGFSDPD
-1542 PAEIEE
+1542 PAEHEE
-1548 EELDPEKM
+1548 EELEPEKM
-1556 IKFAI
+1556 IKFALS
-1561 WPYTAASTNIN
+1561 PYTAASTNIN
-1572 SFTFSGFEETE
+1572 SFSFSSFEEAE
-1583 PDDVYTVG
+1583 PEAYTAE
-1591 ERFRANAN
+1591 ERFPANASV
-1599 GFWEVRFGTAI
+1599 FWEVLSGTAI
-1610 INSNDGAAEGTNY
+1610 ISSNDEAAEGTNY

-1631 FASNLLAVL
+1631 SASNLLVVL
-1640 PEAAAVNETLD
+1640 PDAMMNRTLD

-1658 SVDRGVPVGMIFLN
+1658 SVDRGAPIGAIFLN
-1672 GNRVQSVDGGLK
+1672 SNRVQSVDGGIE

-1689 PVRFLVPPTADPMPI
+1689 PIRFLVPPKAKS
-1704 EIPIE
+1704 IPIE
-1709 LISLPGQPPMQIDHI
+1709 LVSLPGQPPMQIDHI

-1735 YPEEALSQFD
+1735 YPEETLSQFD
-1745 GEPAFGNWTL
+1745 GEPALGNWTL
-1755 ELWDNRA
+1755 ELWDNRD
-1762 GPEDTQPVLKTW
+1762 GPEDAQPVLKTW
-1774 QLLLSLA
+1774 QLLLSLS
-1781 ETNFPAVSINNG
+1781 ERNFPASSINNG

-1814 NTTFATNWL
+1814 STTFATNWL

-1836 GVPQGAG
+1836 GVPQGTG

-1851 NGEGEGGAVL
+1851 NGKGEGGAVL

-1870 SGTNRI
+1870 AETNQI
-1876 ESLDTPMLHPGQRY
+1876 ESFDMPMLHPGQRY
-1890 YLGVKNADPDE
+1890 YLGVKNADSDE

-1910 FDQIDPQ
+1910 FDQIDLQ
-1917 YTVITLTNTIPYTN
+1917 YPIITLTNAVPFTN
-1931 AISFTEPTEFQY
+1931 TISFTEPAEFQY

-1949 TNVTEL
+1949 TNVIEL

-1968 VAKWGLPLPNLVEF
+1968 VAKLGLPLPNLVEF
-1982 DKQSINSGLESEL
+1982 DKQSTNGGLDSEL
-1995 ITFSNEDSATTISS
+1995 ITFSNEDSATTIPS

-2017 NADRSRTDVRYRIVA
+2017 NANTNRTEVHYRIVA
-2032 TETII
+2032 TETIVP
-2037 SPYHIHRLINGVP
+2037 PYIIHPLTNSVP
-2050 FSFKVG
+2050 FLSKVG
-2056 DNTVGENTRV
+2056 DNTVGKNARV
-2066 KNYFRLRFTNPEVS
+2066 KNYFRLRFANPKVS
-2080 RVQFDLSDFTGTA
+2080 SVQFDLSDFTGTA
-2093 DLILKKDALPSIDD
+2093 DLILKKDNLPSMDD
-2107 YDRIA
+2107 YDRVA
-2112 IADPDRPG
+2112 VADPDRPG
-2120 SGRIVVRTNA
+2120 SGRIVIRTNA

-2139 FAAVLNRGVADL
+2139 FAAVLNRRVEDL
-2151 DFAITGTTF
+2151 DFTITGTTF
-2160 TDEPPI
+2160 TGDPSAVDSI
-2166 FITNLTNRVWFTNTV
+2166 RITTLSNRVWFTNTV
-2181 VASIPSEIRERDYYR
+2181 VASIPNELRERDYYR
-2196 FVVAPEAANVTFSL
+2196 FVVADEAANVTFSL

-2216 GLGKDLDL
+2216 GVGKDLDL
-2224 YLRRELLPSESD
+2224 YLRRGLLPSESD
-2236 FDAVSARIDSSAEV
+2236 FDAISARVNSSAEV
-2250 IRLGG
+2250 IHLGG
-2255 STNANLPLE
+2255 GTNANLPLE
-2264 SGEWLLAVVNYER
+2264 PGEWLLAVVNYER
-2277 EAVTYRIQALQNL
+2277 EAVTYRIQAFQNL
-2290 ILGAEGSSSMV
+2290 ALGLAGDFLSGCFDLDSTPGLRYRVEVKILP
-2301 SISFRFEDGNRSHVC
+2301 ED
-2316 LGWNSMPGIKYQIQ
+2316 
-2330 GQVLETGPWD
+2330 PWD
-2340 GLKEVTADSEQT
+2340 GLEEIVANSEQT
-2352 EECLL
+2352 RWCPPSSLKNFSDL
-2357 LLELPAPYQRFR
+2357 R
-2369 AVEVDEPPDDL
+2369 AVEAEDPPDL
-2380 VLGTVKEGGED
+2380 VLGTVKEREED
-2391 LVVEIELLEKE
+2391 LEVEIELSERE
-2402 VCLSWDAKLEET
+2402 VCLSWDAELGET
-2414 YTIEGKERLLDE
+2414 YTIEEKAMLSEE
-2426 EWMQIEVVLAEA
+2426 EWTLIEVVLAES
-2438 EREEYCLEMPTA
+2438 EREEYCMEMPTV

-2455 RVRRSEELLPQPPSG
+2455 RIRRGGEPLPQPPSE
-2470 IVGFVQLD
+2470 IVRFAQL
-2478 SEGVQFNANQELC
+2478 EGVRFNAEQKLC
-2491 ITWNSQGEISYIL
+2491 ITWISESGVSYLL
-2504 QGTENLDGGEWE
+2504 QGTENLDDPEWN
-2516 DIETVVADGET
+2516 DIETILADGELA
-2527 TSYCLPTGMQSMR
+2527 SYCFPIDMLSMR
-2540 FFRVAILGMAPITQP
+2540 FFRVAILGTTPITQP

-2569 ALTWRAEVGRQF
+2569 NLTWKAGAGRQF

-2590 PRNWTTIPMILSS
+2590 PRNWTIIPMIVSS
-2603 DGGDSIFTDDGSMT
+2603 DSGDFSFMDDGSIS
-2617 GGLSEQRYYRL
+2617 GELSEQRYYRL
-2628 QKVE
+2628 REVE